1 MNSHDET
8 NTPLDSKDQP
18 IQTSSKLIEVIDTG
32 IVSQREL
39 SKELGFKEAL
49 SIGLGGTI
57 GGGVFSVLGIAVGF
71 AGPAAILSF
80 AFGGVLGLLVGYS
93 YVKLALKYQSA
104 GGSYTYAREAFGE
117 YFGGAFGWL
126 LWTGYLASCS
136 LYAYTFGSFFA
147 HMILNEHTS
156 SLVVDIVSGVF
167 AATLITLATVINLV
181 GVKETGKS
189 QNIIVLIKVI
199 ILFGFVAITIPAA
212 IKNAPEHLTPFFAD
226 GERNQLDV
234 ITGLAMAVVGTSILF
249 VAFEGMELIPNA
261 SEEIQNPEKNIPR
274 SIYGT
279 VIIATIIYL
288 LVAFTALGGTD
299 YTIFAGD
306 PEKAEYALAIAA
318 TPVLGK
324 TGFIIITLGALFST
338 ASAFNASLYGSSR
351 MTYVMAR
358 DGIFPRFFKTVSKK
372 GRVPYI
378 SILSISGLTLVF
390 TLVLDLRQI
399 ANLASSI
406 FLLLFAIISLSSLIL
421 RKKTKANFIIP
432 LVGFLL
438 TTALFGIFLWN
449 LIGQVIVDVSENNF
463 GDSFVTIILLPL
475 LIIVMTIGSV
485 ITIKTQKKKLQN

>member
-1 MNSHDET
+1 VNHEYNIDKKSTDTSLLSHGA
-8 NTPLDSKDQP
+8 
-18 IQTSSKLIEVIDTG
+18 IDTG

-80 AFGGVLGLLVGYS
+80 AFGGILGLLIGYS
-93 YVKLALKYQSA
+93 YVKLSLKYQSA
-104 GGSYTYAREAFGE
+104 GGSYTFAREAFGQ

-126 LWTGYLASCS
+126 LWTGYIASCS
-136 LYAYTFGSFFA
+136 LYAYTFGTFFT
-147 HMILNEHTS
+147 HMILSEAAS
-156 SLVVDIVSGVF
+156 PIKVRLVSGIF
-167 AATLITLATVINLV
+167 ATTIIALSTIINLV

-199 ILFGFVAITIPAA
+199 ILIVFVAITIPAA
-212 IKNAPEHLTPFFAD
+212 IKNAPTYLTPFFAD
-226 GERNQLDV
+226 AERNPLDV
-234 ITGLAMAVVGTSILF
+234 WTGLAMAVVGTSILF

-318 TPVLGK
+318 RPILGQ

-338 ASAFNASLYGSSR
+338 ASAYNASLYGSSR

-358 DGIFPRFFKTVSKK
+358 DRIFPKFFQTVSKK

-378 SILSISGLTLVF
+378 SILTISGVTLIF
-390 TLVLDLRQI
+390 TLVLDLSQI

-406 FLLLFAIISLSSLIL
+406 FLMLFAIISLSGFVL
-421 RKKTKANFIIP
+421 RKKIKANFVVP
-432 LVGFLL
+432 LLGFILA
-438 TTALFGIFLWN
+438 TGLFGVFVWN
-449 LIGQVIVDVSENNF
+449 LVTNVISEVSEGVFNQ
-463 GDSFVTIILLPL
+463 SFITIILLPV
-475 LIIVMTIGSV
+475 LIVIMSIGSV
-485 ITIKTQKKKLQN
+485 ITIKTQKKKLQEKK